1 LSSNFSG
8 DEDEELD
15 ADLGSASKKRRSIKT
30 VKVKK
35 SSLNKCVYHYAAL
48 FIKY

>member
-1 LSSNFSG
+1 MSG

-15 ADLGSASKKRRSIKT
+15 ADFGSASKKRRITKT

-35 SSLNKCVYHYAAL
+35 SSLNKCAYQYAVL
-48 FIKY
+48 LH